1 MSTRALT
8 PAYPVATARLLLRPI
23 DPVGDVDAL
32 HAYQSLP
39 EICRYVPYEPRTRD
53 EVAARLADP
62 MKVRSTLTGPGQAI
76 NLALEIKETG
86 LVAGDVM
93 IFWSDETNAEIGY
106 VIHPD
111 CQGRG
116 IATEA
121 AAALLRLAFDPD
133 HGLAVHRVVARID
146 QRNPASAAVLTKI
159 GMRQEAVLVENEW
172 FKGEWSTEVN
182 FAILDREWRG
192 ASSGS
197 GRLRSM
203 DRP

>member
-8 PAYPVATARLLLRPI
+8 PDYPVETDRLLLRPI

-39 EICRYVPYEPRTRD
+39 EVCRYIPYEPRTRD

-62 MKVRSTLTGPGQAI
+62 TKVRSTLTEPGQAI
-76 NLALEIKETG
+76 HLAVEVKETG
-86 LVAGDVM
+86 QVAGDVM

-111 CQGRG
+111 YQGKG

-121 AAALLRLAFDPD
+121 AAALLRLAFDTEQ
-133 HGLAVHRVVARID
+133 GLRVHRVVARID

-159 GMRQEAVLVENEW
+159 GLRQEAVLVENEW
-172 FKGEWSTEVN
+172 FKGEWSTEVD
-182 FAILDREWRG
+182 FAILDREWRAAG
-192 ASSGS
+192 T
-197 GRLRSM
+197 
-203 DRP
+203 

>member
-8 PAYPVATARLLLRPI
+8 PDYPVETDRLLLRPI

-39 EICRYVPYEPRTRD
+39 EVCRYIPYEPRTRD

-62 MKVRSTLTGPGQAI
+62 TKVRSTLTEPGQAI
-76 NLALEIKETG
+76 NLAVEVRETG
-86 LVAGDVM
+86 QVAGDVM
-93 IFWSDETNAEIGY
+93 IFWPDETNAEIGY

-111 CQGRG
+111 YQGKG

-121 AAALLRLAFDPD
+121 AAALLRLAFDTEQ
-133 HGLAVHRVVARID
+133 GSGVHRVVARVD

-172 FKGEWSTEVN
+172 FKGEWSTEVD
-182 FAILDREWRG
+182 FAILDREWRA
-192 ASSGS
+192 AST
-197 GRLRSM
+197 
-203 DRP
+203 

>member
-8 PAYPVATARLLLRPI
+8 PAYPVETARLLLRPI
-23 DPVGDVDAL
+23 DPASDVDAL

-39 EICRYVPYEPRTRD
+39 EVCRYIPYEPRTRG

-62 MKVRSTLTGPGQAI
+62 AKVRSTLTEPGQAI
-76 NLALEIKETG
+76 NLAVEIKETG

-111 CQGRG
+111 CQGKG

-121 AAALLRLAFDPD
+121 AAALLRLAFDAEQ
-133 HGLAVHRVVARID
+133 GLGVHRVVARID
-146 QRNPASAAVLTKI
+146 QRNPASGAVLTKI
-159 GMRQEAVLVENEW
+159 GMRQEAILVENEW
-172 FKGEWSTEVN
+172 FKGEWGTEVD
-182 FAILDREWRG
+182 FAILDREWRT
-192 ASSGS
+192 AST
-197 GRLRSM
+197 
-203 DRP
+203 